1 MFYNIEH
8 MFDKSTSTRKK
19 ILQVTSQLFS
29 LYGYEGVTMRRIA
42 KQAHIAP
49 SVVYYYFEDKDI
61 LLRSMFDEN
70 NTELGILRAQL
81 PPTKNASLMLSQRIQ
96 FQLENAEKIVSVL
109 KYFLTYRKQFHKL
122 PTGFVPE
129 KTYLHIEEA
138 IRYGVSTGEFA
149 SQEIQEQ
156 AKVITHAIN
165 GFVLEYYP
173 DIPTQSELKK
183 LVKTIHKFILRAIR
197 RV

>member
-1 MFYNIEH
+1 MLDKAKKTKKNILNI
-8 MFDKSTSTRKK
+8 TSH
-19 ILQVTSQLFS
+19 LFS
-29 LYGYEGVTMRRIA
+29 LYGYDGITMRQIA
-42 KQAHIAP
+42 KRANIVP
-49 SVVYYYFEDKDI
+49 SVLYYYFEDKDI

-70 NTELGILRAQL
+70 NTQLGVLRSHL
-81 PPTKNASLMLSQRIQ
+81 PIPKSASLMLEQRIE
-96 FQLENAEKIVSVL
+96 FQLQHAEKIVSVL

-129 KTYLHIEEA
+129 KAYLHIEEA
-138 IRYGVSTGEFA
+138 LRYGIKTGEFA
-149 SQEIQEQ
+149 ALEIQEQ

-165 GFVLEYYP
+165 GFILEYYP
-173 DIPTQSELKK
+173 DIPTDIERKK